1 MPRPWRKQFAGAVY
15 HVTCRGN
22 GRERI
27 VLGEE
32 DAQRFRAQLG
42 DALAQAGVVLYAWAL
57 MPNHYHL
64 LLETPR
70 GDLAGFMQRLNTAY
84 AMYFR
89 YKRTRPGHC
98 FQGRYGAKLVKGDD
112 YLLRLTR
119 YIHLNPVKTKAAQE
133 KNAEEKWTE
142 LNAYRWSS
150 LPGYLD
156 RTRAEADVDY
166 RWLDL
171 MHRSGREA
179 CRRAYGAYV
188 RASLAKPDPV
198 LREAYG
204 RSAYAIGDERHV
216 RDVEHEMST
225 LRRKSGSPNDLKVAC
240 ADRITAEDALRRAA
254 AICGISESAL
264 PRHSRKAGLAKA
276 LAIEL
281 ACRQPRLSQREV
293 ALALGLSEHA
303 VGKQRRRLAARIHAD
318 PEIGAK
324 LDMLHRNM
332 LSS

>member
-27 VLGEE
+27 VLGDE
-32 DAQRFRAQLG
+32 DAQRFRDQLR
-42 DALAQAGVVLYAWAL
+42 DAVEQDGVVLYAWAL

-70 GDLAGFMQRLNTAY
+70 GNLAGFMQRLNTAY

-119 YIHLNPVKTKAAQE
+119 YIHLNPVKTRTMQDKTAD
-133 KNAEEKWTE
+133 EKWTE
-142 LNAYRWSS
+142 LSAYRWSS
-150 LPGYLD
+150 LAGYLD
-156 RTRAEADVDY
+156 RNRAEADVDY

-171 MHRSGREA
+171 MHRSGRDA

-188 RASLAKPDPV
+188 RAVLTKTDPV
-198 LREAYG
+198 MGEAYG

-216 RDVEHEMST
+216 QDVENEIRQS
-225 LRRKSGSPNDLKVAC
+225 RRKSALPGDLLPPRKEPVTAAVA
-240 ADRITAEDALRRAA
+240 LKAA
-254 AICGISESAL
+254 AEACGISVGALQGRARSASL
-264 PRHSRKAGLAKA
+264 DKAM
-276 LAIEL
+276 AIEL
-281 ACRQPRLSQREV
+281 ACRFAHLSQRDI
-293 ALALGLSEHA
+293 ALALGIGEHA
-303 VGKQRRRLAARIHAD
+303 VGKRRRRLAAQIRAD
-318 PEIGAK
+318 KEIGVK
-324 LDMLHRNM
+324 LDMLQSNM
-332 LSS
+332 LRS